1 MGAIVSVRMYSHT
14 IVYFY
19 IRTSENL
26 VNVGSSRHKLP
37 RHLQCSVGDTDPSG
51 QNWSDMSCRADMSRY
66 VGDISSE
73 DFLSPY
79 TYMGTVS
86 DIRSRKKD
94 DIVGT
99 SNYSWLYDFPLS

>member
-1 MGAIVSVRMYSHT
+1 
-14 IVYFY
+14 
-19 IRTSENL
+19 
-26 VNVGSSRHKLP
+26 
-37 RHLQCSVGDTDPSG
+37 
-51 QNWSDMSCRADMSRY
+51 MSRY